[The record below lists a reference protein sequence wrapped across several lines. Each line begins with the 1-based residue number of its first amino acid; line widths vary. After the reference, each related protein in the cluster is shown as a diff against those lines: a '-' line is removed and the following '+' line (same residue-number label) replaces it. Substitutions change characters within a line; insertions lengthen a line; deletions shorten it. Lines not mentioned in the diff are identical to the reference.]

1 MKRVVGIVVC
11 VFACAMV
18 ATAGGDAMADLGFRV
33 GYQGFQEGEG
43 SFMGGAYLRLPWRS
57 VVMTEGAIMYH
68 SHDED
73 GVEYEL
79 IPIQL
84 SAMVFVL
91 RRDLDFSPYLL
102 AGVGAY
108 IARQIDEEDESDSD
122 FDFGWH
128 LGLGLDYKLSDRVFV
143 EGDFRYIWLDLDFDD
158 QTVSEKLS
166 DFNTWNASVGIGFR
180 L

>member
-1 MKRVVGIVVC
+1 MRRCVWVIMCVVLCSGM
-11 VFACAMV
+11 AM
-18 ATAGGDAMADLGFRV
+18 AGGDSMADLGFRL
-33 GYQGFQEGEG
+33 GYQDFQEGDG
-43 SFMGGAYLRLPWRS
+43 SVMGGAFLRLPWKS
-57 VVMTEGAIMYH
+57 VVMTEAAIMYH
-68 SHDED
+68 SHEEGD
-73 GVEYEL
+73 VEYEL

-108 IARQIDEEDESDSD
+108 IARQIDEDDDSDSD

-128 LGLGLDYKLSDRVFV
+128 LGLGLDYKLNDRVFV
-143 EGDFRYIWLDLDFDD
+143 EGDFRYIWLDLDFED
-158 QTVSEKLS
+158 QTVGEKLG
-166 DFNTWNASVGIGFR
+166 DFNNWIASVGLGFR